1 MKQTPWSVEGIAH
14 IDPTI
19 TGHHLNS
26 SINAV
31 DLSLN
36 EIVDAWQFEMS
47 SNVARDVAHDV
58 ARDAAQDAAR
68 DDAGAKDVGAHD
80 VADVLETET
89 VSSSPFS
96 FGPGRWRSGQV
107 SPKAS
112 KASKA
117 IPPKPAATPGNKP
130 TATPDMPPKTVNLTD
145 TSSHREGVSA
155 DVTREFL
162 SEWQWVLQEVEKN
175 KLEQARLRKIMIA
188 RISRL
193 HQQMTGLQKD
203 VAAVQKQLGGISEDL
218 DEMPPRH
225 SILAIE
231 QGVVTTGR
239 ALMRLATRIDTL
251 EQQRNLPMQFYH
263 RLKHFVIAIIP
274 KWPERP
280 GSARR

>member
-26 SINAV
+26 SINAI

-47 SNVARDVAHDV
+47 SNVARDAP
-58 ARDAAQDAAR
+58 RDAAR
-68 DDAGAKDVGAHD
+68 DDASAKDVGAHD

-107 SPKAS
+107 PPKAS

-117 IPPKPAATPGNKP
+117 IPPKPAVTPGNKP
-130 TATPDMPPKTVNLTD
+130 TATPGLPPKTANLSD
-145 TSSHREGVSA
+145 ASSHREGLSA

-193 HQQMTGLQKD
+193 HQQMIGLQKD
-203 VAAVQKQLGGISEDL
+203 VAAVQKQLGGVSEEL
-218 DEMPPRH
+218 DEMPPPH

-251 EQQRNLPMQFYH
+251 EQRRNLPMQFYH
-263 RLKHFVIAIIP
+263 RLKHFLIAIIP